1 MISDVG
7 TEAVPLHS
15 EQSELLTVSHRNAV
29 NPVELIFHTISC
41 NNNNKVYFIDPCGKI
56 PSCI

>member
-41 NNNNKVYFIDPCGKI
+41 NNKVYFIDPCGKI